1 MQVLIAINQ
10 YLHICYLLFNF
21 FIFLYIHLF
30 NVIFSHTEKNNK
42 TKQKKQ
48 TRRSEQE
55 FYLPGRQ
62 ETPGPRPGKYNLHLL
77 CCLLSLSH
85 VF

>member
-42 TKQKKQ
+42 TKQKKN
-48 TRRSEQE
+48 
-55 FYLPGRQ
+55 RQ
-62 ETPGPRPGKYNLHLL
+62 EDQNKNSTCPADRRRLDRDRVNNLHLL

>member
-42 TKQKKQ
+42 TKQKKKQ

-62 ETPGPRPGKYNLHLL
+62 ETPRPRPGK
-77 CCLLSLSH
+77 
-85 VF
+85 